1 MNRANQTKSSSPG
14 PYRRTTLRRDARPV
28 GFAPD
33 SGRIT
38 GVAAQREVPIATFCC
53 GVGKAAKRRAHQT
66 VRKAQTSRYR
76 RLKIE
81 GGTCFFTLALADRGS
96 DLLVRRIARLRRA
109 YADLQKRLPFQTV
122 AICIL
127 PDHIHALWQLPDGDA
142 DYACR
147 WSLFKSAFSR
157 GLAPAPARLAS
168 KIIKREKGI
177 WQRRYWQHA
186 IRNDADFERHVDYT
200 HYNPVKHGPVA
211 RVADWP
217 FSSFHRY
224 VAQGILPAD
233 RAGDAKELLGSFG
246 E

>member
-1 MNRANQTKSSSPG
+1 M
-14 PYRRTTLRRDARPV
+14 
-28 GFAPD
+28 
-33 SGRIT
+33 
-38 GVAAQREVPIATFCC
+38 
-53 GVGKAAKRRAHQT
+53 
-66 VRKAQTSRYR
+66 SRYR

-81 GGTCFFTLALADRGS
+81 GGIFYFTLTLADRGS
-96 DLLVRRIARLRRA
+96 DLLVKQIERLRRA
-109 YADLQKRLPFQTV
+109 YANLEMRLPFETV

-142 DYACR
+142 DYAAR

-157 GLAPAPARLAS
+157 GLAPAPARSAS

-177 WQRRYWQHA
+177 WQRRYWEHA
-186 IRNDADFERHVDYT
+186 IPGDADFEHHVNYI
-200 HYNPVKHGPVA
+200 HYNPVKHGLVT

-224 VAQGILPAD
+224 VAEGILPAD
-233 RAGDAKELLGSFG
+233 WAGDASELRGSFG